1 MSSAKLLISS
11 CLLLRAALAT
21 LFVFGVPHPISGPAT
36 RLLVRNVLWCAGSSF
51 RALKL
56 EAYLCSLLSKKYY
69 ALLRCKIRD
78 VVVQEE
84 KVVLSTF
91 AVPCEAEVL
100 GAQSARCIPQST
112 QVFICVVQ
120 QFGIFR
126 HGPMAG
132 NRLGGI
138 KLN

>member
-36 RLLVRNVLWCAGSSF
+36 RLLVRNVLCRRIFVPGQKV
-51 RALKL
+51 RGRKL

-69 ALLRCKIRD
+69 ALLSCKIRD

-84 KVVLSTF
+84 KVVLSTV
-91 AVPCEAEVL
+91 AVPCEAEFL

-132 NRLGGI
+132 NRLG
-138 KLN
+138 